1 LEKVLGDGSWKIE
14 DLSSA
19 KNQAKLKEAGI
30 EFKVLDHRIYTFS
43 LVDDDGNVIQDEEG
57 NLAQVIMTDKVLP
70 DGYMQGTDKNWNAVL
85 DYVGYNCVS
94 ELDYTKEEWAQIQEL
109 ANLDNS
115 ELGTSSGKKTTD
127 VYKNAKVVVE
137 GHFGGKGSSAGEEN
151 TLTEST
157 IEDFDFGEFGQEET
171 TNSDIEAAEKEDA
184 NEAVTE
190 ETEDE
195 EERIKISTLK
205 YNSMLEDE
213 IQSLRKEYTD
223 ETGLEANGLQV
234 QVFKSQAKEELD
246 KKYVVK

>member
-1 LEKVLGDGSWKIE
+1 LI
-14 DLSSA
+14 
-19 KNQAKLKEAGI
+19 
-30 EFKVLDHRIYTFS
+30 
-43 LVDDDGNVIQDEEG
+43 IQ
-57 NLAQVIMTDKVLP
+57 
-70 DGYMQGTDKNWNAVL
+70 
-85 DYVGYNCVS
+85 NC
-94 ELDYTKEEWAQIQEL
+94 
-109 ANLDNS
+109 
-115 ELGTSSGKKTTD
+115 
-127 VYKNAKVVVE
+127 
-137 GHFGGKGSSAGEEN
+137 GKGSSAGEEN